1 MTTTLPLDRPP
12 APTPPLPPPPSRGLV
27 VRVARWS
34 ATHKWLALVLWLAFV
49 AAAIVGGGAVG
60 TKEVEDGDS
69 GVGASAGADK
79 ALMQAD
85 FDDPVTESVLVQS
98 AGGGAVD
105 TGSDA
110 VGTLTAN
117 LAAAPGVASVGEP
130 QVSEDGT
137 AALYEVTLDVPE
149 GTDAEEEDAA
159 SAAAAEIGQAIDAS
173 SDESLVVGQVGDASL
188 GDALDKVYEDDL
200 QRAEYLSLPVSLLI
214 MLVVFGALIAAAVPV
229 LLALSSVV
237 AAMGLSAFASYV
249 VPSTDILA
257 SVVLLVG
264 MAVGVDYS
272 LFYVRRE
279 REERE
284 KGRGT
289 MDAVAVAAATSGR
302 AVVVSGLA
310 VIIAMAG
317 MFFAGEA
324 TFQSL
329 AVGTILVV
337 AVAVVGSVTALPAL
351 LSIFGRWIDRPRIP
365 LLWRLRKRDGS
376 EPRVWRAI
384 LGPVLRH
391 PKTALTAGLLALLAL
406 AAPAIGMK
414 LSQPGISD
422 LSKDVPAVQTYDAIT
437 TAFPSEGA
445 AHDIGVWTPDG
456 SPLDQNAVD
465 AAVAQLSDT
474 VAADP
479 EFAAADGL
487 VADYSV
493 DGSVAEITV
502 PVPYEHDDDRAEASL
517 QTLRDDLV
525 PAAFDDL
532 PNTESG
538 VTGMTAGNVDF
549 RGLLADRMP
558 IVIGFVLLMTIVVLV
573 MAFRSLAVALTA
585 AGLNLLSVAASYG
598 LLTLVFQNSW
608 AEGLL
613 GFESTGAIITWLPLF
628 LFVILFGLSMDY
640 HVFVVSR
647 IREGAKAGMTTREAV
662 RTGII
667 RSAGVVT
674 SAAIVMVAVFS
685 IFATLGAI
693 DFKQMGVGLAAAI
706 LIDATIVRAV
716 LLPSIMVLLG
726 ERNWWLPKPLKRL
739 PALDH

>member
-12 APTPPLPPPPSRGLV
+12 APTPQQPQPPRRGLV
-27 VRVARWS
+27 VRVASWS
-34 ATHKWLALVLWLAFV
+34 ATHKWIAIVLWLAFV

-60 TKEVEDGDS
+60 TKETEDGDG

-79 ALMQAD
+79 ALIQAD
-85 FDDPVTESVLVQS
+85 FDDPFTESVLVR
-98 AGGGAVD
+98 AADGGAVD
-105 TGSDA
+105 TGSEA
-110 VGTLTAN
+110 VTTLAAD
-117 LAAAPGVASVGEP
+117 LAAAPGVAAVADP

-159 SAAAAEIGQAIDAS
+159 SAAAAGLGEVVDGADG
-173 SDESLVVGQVGDASL
+173 SLTVGQVGDASL
-188 GDALDKVYEDDL
+188 GEALDQVYEDDL
-200 QRAEYLSLPVSLLI
+200 KRAEYLSLPVSLLI

-229 LLALSSVV
+229 LLALSSVI
-237 AAMGLSAFASYV
+237 AAMGLSAFASYL

-310 VIIAMAG
+310 VVIAMAG

-351 LSIFGRWIDRPRIP
+351 LAIFGRWIDRPRIP
-365 LLWRLRKRDGS
+365 LLWRLRRRDGG

-391 PKTALTAGLLALLAL
+391 PKTALVAGLLALVAL
-406 AAPAIGMK
+406 AAPALGMK

-422 LSKDVPAVQTYDAIT
+422 LSKDVPEVQTYDAIT

-445 AHDIGVWTPDG
+445 AHDVGVWTPDG
-456 SPLDQNAVD
+456 SPLDTAAVD
-465 AAVAQLSDT
+465 GAVATLSAA

-479 EFAAADGL
+479 EFAAGEGL
-487 VADYSV
+487 VAEYSV
-493 DGSVAEITV
+493 DGSVARIDV
-502 PVPYEHDDDRAEASL
+502 PVPYEHDDDRAEDSL
-517 QTLRDDLV
+517 QALRDDLV
-525 PAAFDDL
+525 PAAFGDL
-532 PNTESG
+532 DGVATG

-558 IVIGFVLLMTIVVLV
+558 VVIGFVLLMTIVVLV

-647 IREGAKAGMTTREAV
+647 IREGAKAGMSTREAV

-674 SAAIVMVAVFS
+674 SAAVVMVAVFS

-693 DFKQMGVGLAAAI
+693 DFKQLGVGLAAAI

-716 LLPSIMVLLG
+716 LLPSIMALLG
-726 ERNWWLPKPLKRL
+726 ERNWWLPRPLHRL
-739 PALDH
+739 PQFEH

>member
-12 APTPPLPPPPSRGLV
+12 APTPPLPPPPRRGLV

-34 ATHKWLALVLWLAFV
+34 ATHKWLAIVLWLAFV

-60 TKEVEDGDS
+60 TKEVEDGEN

-79 ALMQAD
+79 ALIQAD
-85 FDDPVTESVLVQS
+85 FDDPFTESVLVRS
-98 AGGGAVD
+98 ADGGAVD

-110 VGTLTAN
+110 VTTLTAN
-117 LAAAPGVASVGEP
+117 LAAAPGVAGVSDP

-159 SAAAAEIGQAIDAS
+159 SAAAAEIAEVVDDTDPA
-173 SDESLVVGQVGDASL
+173 LTVGQVGDASL
-188 GDALDKVYEDDL
+188 GEALDQVYEDDL

-302 AVVVSGLA
+302 AVVVSGIA

-329 AVGTILVV
+329 AMGTILVV

-351 LSIFGRWIDRPRIP
+351 LAIFGRWIDRPRIP
-365 LLWRLRKRDGS
+365 LLWRLRRRDGG
-376 EPRVWRAI
+376 EPRVWRAV

-391 PKTALTAGLLALLAL
+391 PKTALVAGLLALLAL
-406 AAPAIGMK
+406 AAPALGMK

-422 LSKDVPAVQTYDAIT
+422 LSKDVPEVQTYDAIT

-445 AHDIGVWTPDG
+445 AHDIAVWTPDG
-456 SPLDQNAVD
+456 SPLDTEAAD
-465 AAVAQLSDT
+465 GAVAGLSAQL
-474 VAADP
+474 AADP
-479 EFAAADGL
+479 EFAAGDGL
-487 VADYSV
+487 VAEYST
-493 DGSVAEITV
+493 DGSVARIDV
-502 PVPYEHDDDRAEASL
+502 PVPYEHDDERAEDSL
-517 QTLRDDLV
+517 RVLRDDLV
-525 PAAFDDL
+525 PAAFGGIDGVE
-532 PNTESG
+532 TG

-608 AEGLL
+608 AEGFL

-674 SAAIVMVAVFS
+674 SAAVVMVAVFS

-726 ERNWWLPKPLKRL
+726 ERNWWLPKPLHKL
-739 PALDH
+739 PALEH